1 MTNVEFNSS
10 KPKSNNS
17 NALKFK
23 RNLNREISRVN
34 LAFAKALT
42 GSGIY
47 ATGLKTIKSECN
59 LATPE
64 F

>member
-34 LAFAKALT
+34 LAFTKALT
-42 GSGIY
+42 DSGIY
-47 ATGLKTIKSECN
+47 ATGLKTIKSDN